1 MVTGGPYHYRAK
13 EMRLRAE
20 RGRPREACL
29 SVRRGKLVMGRLTT
43 CKVLQATAI
52 VVLDFRDKNFP
63 QSSEVILPPNLEG
76 LGVIQAETTHGTQRA
91 KL

>member
-1 MVTGGPYHYRAK
+1 
-13 EMRLRAE
+13 MRLRAE
-20 RGRPREACL
+20 RGSTEGSLPLRP
-29 SVRRGKLVMGRLTT
+29 SGKLVLVRLTT